1 MIITPVSTA
10 SDEGRRILHNL
21 SDRFQLADSTCRQTV
36 AEIIAE
42 VRARGDAALIDY
54 TRKFDSPAMAIE
66 RLRVSEEELTEAF
79 SQVDDAFMET
89 LELAIERVYLFHE
102 REKEQSWLMTRDDG
116 AITGRLVHPVDSAGL
131 YVPGGQGGKTPLVS
145 SVLMNGIPAAIAG
158 VARRV
163 MMTPADAEGKV
174 NPALLVAAQEIG
186 ITEIYKAGSAW
197 AIAALAYGT
206 ETVPAV
212 DVIVGPGNQYVT
224 EAKRQVSGRVRID
237 MIAGP
242 SEILVIA
249 DDSADPEHVAADLL
263 SQAEHDPL
271 ASAILVTD
279 SAETATAVQRAV
291 KRQVAELERR
301 DIAEQSLQAYGA
313 LFVVHDLSAAVA
325 LANRIAPEHLELQV
339 RDPFAWVGR
348 IRHAGALFVG
358 PHTPEPVG
366 DYVAGPN
373 HVLPTAGTARFSS
386 ALSVEDFIKTTSLIH
401 YSPEALRAEARD
413 IIRLAQIEGLE
424 AHARSVQVRLS
435 KARTANGKKGAAA
448 K

>member
-1 MIITPVSTA
+1 MKIYPHPSA
-10 SDEGRRILHNL
+10 SAEQCLKRIRGRELAFRSKDLAAVQRIL
-21 SDRFQLADSTCRQTV
+21 Q
-36 AEIIAE
+36 E
-42 VRARGDAALIDY
+42 VRKKGDEAVLAYTRRFDAPEMQPDQMAVTPAETAAAL
-54 TRKFDSPAMAIE
+54 R
-66 RLRVSEEELTEAF
+66 RVEPDVRRALNRAADQIGAF
-79 SQVDDAFMET
+79 HRQQKPRAWVDT
-89 LELAIERVYLFHE
+89 P
-102 REKEQSWLMTRDDG
+102 RDG
-116 AITGRLVHPVDSAGL
+116 VMVGQLVHPVDAAGI
-131 YVPGGQGGKTPLVS
+131 YVPGGRAGTTPLVS
-145 SVLMNGIPAAIAG
+145 SVLMTAIPAKIAG
-158 VARRV
+158 VGRV
-163 MMTPADAEGKV
+163 VMVTPPGRDGSV
-174 NPALLVAAQEIG
+174 SPYLLAAAHKAGVDQVF
-186 ITEIYKAGSAW
+186 KAGSAW

-206 ETVPAV
+206 QTIPRV
-212 DVIVGPGNQYVT
+212 DVIAGPGNIYVAL
-224 EAKRQVSGRVRID
+224 AKKLVAGTVRID